1 MAKVYKSLKEEVS
14 TKIFCFVILPC
25 LLLMLGTMVLYI
37 FLFAQDVNNL
47 TLVEILP
54 GILFGYGVSY
64 LYWFFIKTPFIS
76 NLIIGTT
83 NDVAV
88 VRFLQE
94 TKFLDPKKLL
104 FDQLNFKTKYVSE
117 EIKKLDIKL
126 QNTTD

>member
-1 MAKVYKSLKEEVS
+1 
-14 TKIFCFVILPC
+14 
-25 LLLMLGTMVLYI
+25 MVLYI